1 MGGKERT
8 SVYLVG
14 WENAWDWMPFW
25 KDWGPTYQE
34 GWCGFYNIPREAV
47 LAEDNTLKFIPVKE
61 LQNLRKNQQEE
72 ADILIKEDE
81 KKELRSGCV
90 YESKEIDVEKINEY
104 IKRNK
109 NYILA
114 RYHVEK
120 LKQDYKRLGEIYK
133 SEMPYLSLYN
143 NKYTVA
149 YSTGLVGTIEPNWF
163 YQFYNIKDWH
173 K

>member
-1 MGGKERT
+1 MFCYNNVLMFSPMGGKERT

-90 YESKEIDVEKINEY
+90 YETEMRINLKKSTADKIKLNLRMSQGKKTEILFDLKRAEAYFDRNNSDGWSKGV
-104 IKRNK
+104 
-109 NYILA
+109 A
-114 RYHVEK
+114 RCPECVK
-120 LKQDYKRLGEIYK
+120 LFL
-133 SEMPYLSLYN
+133 
-143 NKYTVA
+143 
-149 YSTGLVGTIEPNWF
+149 
-163 YQFYNIKDWH
+163 
-173 K
+173 